1 MDPLIWTSADGSPTV
16 KLGEP
21 LGFEV
26 GLLLLAITPGV
37 REISEYALRLTRG
50 RPMISLPSTVLPKIA
65 SEVLTTGGAAVSATV
80 SVEAPTD
87 SVISTPSVWSTLR
100 TRFCCTKRLNPAASN
115 STVYLPTGRSA
126 TRYSP

>member
-50 RPMISLPSTVLPKIA
+50 RPIISVPSTVLPNVA
-65 SEVLTTGGAAVSATV
+65 SDVLTTGGAAVTSTV
-80 SVEAPTD
+80 SVEVPTD
-87 SVISTPSVWSTLR
+87 NVISTGNVWSTLR
-100 TRFCCTKRLNPAASN
+100 TIFSCTKRLKPAASD
-115 STVYLPTGRSA
+115 STLYLP
-126 TRYSP
+126 

>member
-21 LGFEV
+21 VGFEV

-50 RPMISLPSTVLPKIA
+50 RPRISAPSTVLPNTA
-65 SEVLTTGGAAVSATV
+65 SDVFTDGGADVTVTV

-87 SVISTPSVWSTLR
+87 NAISTVSVWSTLSV
-100 TRFCCTKRLNPAASN
+100 RFVCTKRLKPAASI
-115 STVYLPTGRSA
+115 STVYPPTGR
-126 TRYSP
+126 